1 MYRKTTSTMTRN
13 MSELPR
19 PIFCKGKR
27 KVLGLLQREE
37 KGLGVDGESPPF
49 SLWNGQHRKVSMPI
63 PDKTQW
69 VKTDL

>member
-1 MYRKTTSTMTRN
+1 MTRN
-13 MSELPR
+13 MSELSR
-19 PIFCKGKR
+19 PVFCKGKR

-49 SLWNGQHRKVSMPI
+49 PLWNGQHRKVSMPI